1 MKKRLLALA
10 LCLVMM
16 TSLLPVTALADSP
29 YPIFSGLEDNKT
41 YCGEVQFSV
50 SVEGDVGTLIVHYN
64 IPPNGPFNIINADGD
79 GKYTLPGGFEWVRVE
94 AINRIGSTDFIN
106 TIHVIVNNGQHTWT
120 GGTPVGN
127 GKHSRSCSNCPATKT
142 EDCVDAD
149 RDHECDVCKASVH
162 TWQFKAAGNT
172 LTGTCG
178 SCKKEV
184 SVTLKAESVTLP
196 NSPFNAQ
203 LVGEGSFKAVFA
215 NAVFDEIRYDYE
227 ESEGVWDYDIA
238 PISANAKAGNYQA
251 FVTFSGLPGHVVLEG
266 GEENQYGEG
275 YLYVKYTAVDPAV
288 TAQTGDNRPIEI
300 MVASVVVFS
309 ALAAA
314 AFVFDNK
321 RRSRQ

>member
-10 LCLVMM
+10 LCLVMA

-29 YPIFSGLEDNKT
+29 YPIFSGLEDIET

-50 SVEGDVGTLIVHYN
+50 SVEGDVGTVIVHYN

-79 GKYTLPGGFEWVRVE
+79 GKYTLPGGFDWVRVE
-94 AINRIGSTDFIN
+94 AINRIGPTDFTN
-106 TIHVIVNNGQHTWT
+106 AIHVIVNNGQHTWT

-178 SCKKEV
+178 GANCDIREV
-184 SVTLKAESVTLP
+184 SVSLVAHSVTLP
-196 NSPFNAQ
+196 NSPFNARLEGWEAFKQ
-203 LVGEGSFKAVFA
+203 AVPSAYYNSFDYKLNGEDVTDQS
-215 NAVFDEIRYDYE
+215 N
-227 ESEGVWDYDIA
+227 
-238 PISANAKAGNYQA
+238 PKAGNYQ
-251 FVTFSGLPGHVVLEG
+251 VGVRIYGLPGNVEYEG
-266 GEENQYGEG
+266 VASRADMNSA
-275 YLYVKYTAVDPAV
+275 YLFTQYTAADPKV
-288 TAQTGDNRPIEI
+288 TAQTGDNRPIEL
-300 MVASVVVFS
+300 MLGSVLVFS

-314 AFVFDNK
+314 AFIVDSK
-321 RRSRQ
+321 RRSQP

>member
-29 YPIFSGLEDNKT
+29 YPIFSGLEYDET

-50 SVEGDVGTLIVHYN
+50 SVEGDVGTLIVRYN
-64 IPPNGPFNIINADGD
+64 IPPNGSFNIINADGD

-94 AINRIGSTDFIN
+94 AINRIGPTDFTN
-106 TIHVIVNNGQHTWT
+106 AIHVIVNNGQHTWT

-172 LTGTCG
+172 LTGTCQRG
-178 SCKKEV
+178 DTSPV
-184 SVTLKAESVTLP
+184 SVTLKADSVTLP
-196 NSPFNAQ
+196 NSPFNAW
-203 LVGEGSFKAVFA
+203 LEGWEQFKAAIPLYA
-215 NAVFDEIRYDYE
+215 NPVFDYKCD
-227 ESEGVWDYDIA
+227 GVAVTDKSN
-238 PISANAKAGNYQA
+238 PKAGKYQA
-251 FVTFSGLPGHVVLEG
+251 GVAFTNLPGPIVDEKG
-266 GEENQYGEG
+266 NQLNQA
-275 YLYVKYTAVDPAV
+275 YLYTQYTAVDPAI
-288 TAQTGDNRPIEI
+288 TAQTGDNRPIEL
-300 MVASVVVFS
+300 MLVSVVVFS

-314 AFVFDNK
+314 AFLLDNK
-321 RRSRQ
+321 RKYSR